1 MNELID
7 YKKYQKYSKGL
18 IVCLA
23 ILFILPKTPISGWMG
38 FNVFKYWV
46 MPLLWGLVTGVILF
60 VIPKVHPVG
69 RVKYRDNIYLWAMI
83 GGGVFVGIRM
93 LAGGFIDGFGQS
105 PYDLSPVGIW
115 SNVVYLLPPLVGKE
129 LIRAYVLGTYCKEP
143 NRKAF
148 ILITL
153 FMTLMNLNTAS
164 LITVTSLEGL
174 VTYIA
179 QYLGPELCQN
189 ILVSY
194 LVLYGGAAAG
204 VIYLVIVVG
213 FEWFCPILPNLNWLT
228 EGVIGMVIPVFAV
241 LFITEKYEA
250 LARLT
255 KREEES
261 KENIVSWIITFV
273 VSISLIWFVVGVFP
287 IYPSVIATGS
297 MEPMISPGDIILVKK
312 IKEETE
318 IYALQAEDVIQ
329 FSRDGILI
337 THRILEV
344 IEDEAGN
351 RSFKTK
357 GDNNS
362 AEDGRLV
369 LPQEVKGTL
378 SYVIPKLGLPTLWL
392 KSSNEAVKEEV
403 EF

>member
-1 MNELID
+1 MNELVE

-18 IVCLA
+18 VICLV
-23 ILFILPKTPISGWMG
+23 IMFILPKTPLSSVVGLER
-38 FNVFKYWV
+38 FKYQI
-46 MPLLWGLVTGVILF
+46 MPLLWGLITGVILF
-60 VIPKVHPVG
+60 VIPKVHPMG
-69 RVKYRDNIYLWAMI
+69 RVKYRDNIYLWAMMC
-83 GGGVFVGIRM
+83 GGIFVGGRM

-105 PYDLSPVGIW
+105 PYDLSPGGIW
-115 SNVVYLLPPLVGKE
+115 NNAVYLIPPLVAKE
-129 LIRAYVLGTYCKEP
+129 LIRAYMLGTYCKEP

-148 ILITL
+148 VVITL
-153 FMTLMNLNTAS
+153 LMTFMSLNTAS
-164 LITVTSLEGL
+164 MMGIKDLKGV

-194 LVLYGGAAAG
+194 FVLYGGAIAG
-204 VIYLVIVVG
+204 IVYLIIVVG
-213 FEWFCPILPNLNWLT
+213 FEWFCPILPNLKWLT
-228 EGVIGMVIPVFAV
+228 EGVISMVIPIFAV
-241 LFITEKYEA
+241 IFVTEKYET
-250 LARLT
+250 LAGLT
-255 KREEES
+255 RRVEED
-261 KENIVSWIITFV
+261 KENIVSWVATFV
-273 VSISLIWFVVGVFP
+273 VAIGLIWFVVGVFP

-312 IKEETE
+312 VTEEAE
-318 IYALQAEDVIQ
+318 IYELQSDDVIQ

-337 THRILEV
+337 THRIIEV
-344 IEDEAGN
+344 IEDELGN
-351 RSFKTK
+351 RSFRTR

-378 SYVIPKLGLPTLWL
+378 SGVIPKLGLPTLWL
-392 KSSNEAVKEEV
+392 KSSSDEAPTDV